1 MWLNPCYD
9 EHNSEAKTYNIV
21 TPQMLTHDQGQMQN
35 RPTRINIL
43 QFFENKT
50 TSQLTAHY
58 KMLTLTL
65 STYL

>member
-1 MWLNPCYD
+1 
-9 EHNSEAKTYNIV
+9 
-21 TPQMLTHDQGQMQN
+21 MLTHDQGQMQN

-43 QFFENKT
+43 QLFENKT